1 MIFADMIQTADW
13 KGEKHVPVID
23 APDNVE
29 TGKPFEVTVAVGKE
43 IPHPNTTEHFIA
55 WIDLYFKPNN
65 GKFAFHVGH
74 VDFRAHGESVK
85 GPNQGPVFTEPKA
98 AFTLTLT
105 QPGTLVAT
113 SLCNIHG
120 LWESSRDIR
129 VAG

>member
-1 MIFADMIQTADW
+1 MSFSDMIQTADW

-23 APDNVE
+23 APSNVE
-29 TGKPFEVTVAVGKE
+29 AGKPFDVTVAVGKE

-55 WIDLYFKPNN
+55 WIDLYFKPTK

-74 VDFRAHGESVK
+74 ADFRAHGESVK
-85 GPNQGPVFTEPKA
+85 GPNQGPVFAAPKA
-98 AFTLTLT
+98 TFTVTLSE
-105 QPGTLVAT
+105 PGTLVAT

-120 LWESSRDIR
+120 LWESSQEIT